1 MEDEGIVN
9 KLIIK
14 ILRLFLVEIPNS
26 SCEAL
31 DIAEFGQVI
40 TFAVIDA
47 RIDYIICEYK
57 EEDIIE

>member
-1 MEDEGIVN
+1 M
-9 KLIIK
+9 
-14 ILRLFLVEIPNS
+14 RLFLVEIPNS

-47 RIDYIICEYK
+47 KIDYIRFEHEQEIRE
-57 EEDIIE
+57 